1 MDKKSNFYVC
11 ARCRNL
17 IGMINS
23 SGAVIYCC
31 GAPMDNMQ
39 PEYTDTGA
47 EKHQPVV
54 NREGNKI
61 TVNVGSKSHPMSE
74 DHAIS
79 WVTLITNRSNHR
91 KLLLPGEEP
100 VVQFTLTDE
109 TPIAVYSY
117 CNLHGLW
124 KTQI

>member
-23 SGAVIYCC
+23 SGSVIYCC
-31 GAPMDNMQ
+31 GAPMENMQ

-54 NREGNKI
+54 KRAGNEI
-61 TVNVGSKSHPMSE
+61 TVNVGSKSHPMGE

-79 WVTLITNRSNHR
+79 WVALITDRGHHR
-91 KLLLPGEEP
+91 KLLIPGEEP
-100 VVQFTLTDE
+100 VVRFTLNGE
-109 TPIAVYSY
+109 VPIAAYSY

>member
-54 NREGNKI
+54 NTHR
-61 TVNVGSKSHPMSE
+61 GSSPCVRRSPTFS
-74 DHAIS
+74 IS
-79 WVTLITNRSNHR
+79 T
-91 KLLLPGEEP
+91 
-100 VVQFTLTDE
+100 
-109 TPIAVYSY
+109 AA
-117 CNLHGLW
+117 
-124 KTQI
+124 